1 MVGVR
6 LMLSVQKKSDQ
17 IIEINGK
24 ASNQKYLG
32 WAGDFLFLWD
42 DTKNTIVVKAKT
54 TIQTM
59 ELRGPKKTAIIDFFD
74 AMEKQ

>member
-1 MVGVR
+1 
-6 LMLSVQKKSDQ
+6 MLNVQKSDQ
-17 IIEINGK
+17 VIQINGK

-42 DTKNTIVVKAKT
+42 DTKNTIVVKAKA

-59 ELRGPKKTAIIDFFD
+59 ELREPKKTPIIDFSD
-74 AMEKQ
+74 AGEN